1 MAHQIP
7 QAVNA
12 IATPR
17 IYVPNIDGE
26 IIQVQAGEQLFHI
39 HEGVLRQYL
48 FFIDAIKP
56 ECVSGRNGK
65 PIDLSNENAITF
77 AAYQQYLYSHQTDT
91 TLNEHLWYRMYVLRE
106 MLMDVEFQDAVL
118 DVIMSGY
125 HESGLFPHPTEI
137 AIIFEGT
144 TENSP
149 ARALFVDFFCLQ
161 KQGLDVIQYN
171 NYFHRVPADFNKHL
185 LTVLLQNQIEIN

>member
-65 PIDLSNENAITF
+65 PIDLSSENAITF

-91 TLNEHLWYRMYVLRE
+91 TLNEHLWCRMYVLRE
-106 MLMDVEFQDAVL
+106 MLL
-118 DVIMSGY
+118 G
-125 HESGLFPHPTEI
+125 
-137 AIIFEGT
+137 
-144 TENSP
+144 
-149 ARALFVDFFCLQ
+149 R
-161 KQGLDVIQYN
+161 
-171 NYFHRVPADFNKHL
+171 RVSRCCPRCHNVQLPRVQLVSSSNGNRHY
-185 LTVLLQNQIEIN
+185 I